1 MPELTLL
8 ETDLAA
14 ARTRALEQRPEIRE
28 ARLRVKQAELD
39 KRVKKSEYIPDVSLA
54 VVYASPRN
62 FDEFVPKNFAAAGI
76 QVNWEV
82 FDWGRKKRQLAE
94 KQKTIDQANNS
105 LRDAE
110 SGVMIEVGA
119 KMRDLQEAGQA
130 LRAAKLRQETAREK
144 MRVSIDKYKFAGDAV
159 FGCVANAGHARRCR
173 L

>member
-1 MPELTLL
+1 M
-8 ETDLAA
+8 
-14 ARTRALEQRPEIRE
+14 
-28 ARLRVKQAELD
+28 KQAELE
-39 KRVKKSEYIPDVSLA
+39 KRVKKSEYIPDISLA

-82 FDWGRKKRQLAE
+82 FDWGRKKHQLAE
-94 KQKTIDQANNS
+94 KQKTIDQTNNS

-119 KMRDLQEAGQA
+119 KMRDLQASGPGLARSKTEAGNGERKDARFNRQVQA
-130 LRAAKLRQETAREK
+130 P
-144 MRVSIDKYKFAGDAV
+144 GDAV
-159 FGCVANAGHARRCR
+159 FGCVANTGHARRYR